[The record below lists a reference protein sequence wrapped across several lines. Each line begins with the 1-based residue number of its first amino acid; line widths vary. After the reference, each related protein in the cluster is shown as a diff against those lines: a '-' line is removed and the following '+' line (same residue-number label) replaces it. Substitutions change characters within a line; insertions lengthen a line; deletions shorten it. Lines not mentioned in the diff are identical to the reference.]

1 MSTRAE
7 IVQAF
12 EDYEKGKLG
21 TIPAEHIG
29 A

>member
-21 TIPAEHIG
+21 TIPAQHVG